1 MKYKHTSE
9 ISHYVGILVLNY
21 VTLQILMS
29 VVTIQTTAL
38 NIVTTLLVVTHAT
51 VMMDTL

>member
-1 MKYKHTSE
+1 MVYTPF
-9 ISHYVGILVLNY
+9 
-21 VTLQILMS
+21 QILMS
-29 VVTIQTTAL
+29 VVTIQITAP